1 MRSARHRRRQARHPV
16 ALRRPSKYGDGEVT
30 VAPMLPLL
38 SKPLLLLLLLLLLA
52 SSFEDDVLLFADALS
67 ELLLAT

>member
-1 MRSARHRRRQARHPV
+1 
-16 ALRRPSKYGDGEVT
+16 
-30 VAPMLPLL
+30 MLPLL
-38 SKPLLLLLLLLLLA
+38 SKPLLLLLLLLA

>member
-38 SKPLLLLLLLLLLA
+38 SKPLLLLLLLLA

>member
-1 MRSARHRRRQARHPV
+1 
-16 ALRRPSKYGDGEVT
+16 
-30 VAPMLPLL
+30 MLSLL